1 MLIFI
6 KEGLVIAHHN
16 EIHDEII
23 HLTIQ
28 YFSNNCVHVGT
39 LIHLGWSISE
49 GEVNHDGSIPETWGD
64 VSIRGLW
71 EIQT

>member
-6 KEGLVIAHHN
+6 KEGLVITHHN

-23 HLTIQ
+23 HLTIK

-39 LIHLGWSISE
+39 LIHLG
-49 GEVNHDGSIPETWGD
+49 
-64 VSIRGLW
+64 
-71 EIQT
+71 